1 MIRKALIIG
10 SPDEGK
16 NYLPGVLQD
25 MQNWRAYLSSIKGG
39 AWHSDEITTIQSPS
53 AMDLRAAVARLDS
66 ADYAFVTFSG
76 HGRALVTGQTIIGVN
91 SREEV
96 DSSLLISRALR
107 QTVVVD
113 CCRSFPEQ
121 EVAKSFTEAR
131 NAAMDSYVDRDAYRR
146 AFDSHLRA
154 CEFGQIL
161 LYSCSPNETAG
172 ESEQRGG
179 YYSSSIILAGAQCS
193 LSAHGVLTVKEAHW
207 QAKSAVESRT
217 RGKQNPAG
225 EFPRSRNIFPFALV
239 P

>member
-16 NYLPGVLQD
+16 HHLPGVLHD
-25 MQNWRAYLSSIKGG
+25 MQNWRTYLSSIDGG
-39 AWHSDEITTIQSPS
+39 AWNSDEITTIKSPS
-53 AMDLRAAVARLDS
+53 PSELREAVARLDS

-76 HGRALVTGQTIIGVN
+76 HGRALPTGQTFIGITSRDEVN
-91 SREEV
+91 
-96 DSSLLISRALR
+96 SSLLISGALR

-131 NAAMDSYVDRDAYRR
+131 NMAMDSYVDRDAYRR
-146 AFDSHLRA
+146 AFDNYLRT
-154 CEFGQIL
+154 CEFGQII
-161 LYSCSPNETAG
+161 LYSCSPDETAG

-179 YYSSSIILAGAQCS
+179 YYSSSLIQAGAQNK
-193 LSAHGVLTVKEAHW
+193 LSARGVLTVKEAHW
-207 QAKSAVESRT
+207 TAQAAVQSRS
-217 RGKQNPAG
+217 RGKQNPTG
-225 EFPRSRNIFPFALV
+225 EFPRSRNIFPFAVV